1 MDSLTLRLIV
11 YSIFLICC
19 IVAFILRFFR
29 PAVKNMFFE
38 FEIFAFWGSMVY
50 YLVMVVVDLLRVTL
64 NKTFDNVSNFFNQKV
79 FKFVWACEMTA
90 GLGYWGAVIL
100 HGMQYTKGNGT
111 DAFLMFYYHLII
123 QIFLIVDLFLFNH
136 TLETSYLADFITI
149 TVIYLVLGLYI
160 CICNW
165 CGLRSPIYWFLGWG
179 FDKIF
184 VIGVI
189 FYMLLL
195 NMYFLHQLLLMKKM
209 NVTFGTTTVTEM
221 SSVTRKGKT
230 DTFV

>member
-1 MDSLTLRLIV
+1 
-11 YSIFLICC
+11 
-19 IVAFILRFFR
+19 
-29 PAVKNMFFE
+29 
-38 FEIFAFWGSMVY
+38 
-50 YLVMVVVDLLRVTL
+50 
-64 NKTFDNVSNFFNQKV
+64 
-79 FKFVWACEMTA
+79 MTA
-90 GLGYWGAVIL
+90 GLGFWGSVLLNA
-100 HGMQYTKGNGT
+100 MYYTKGNGI
-111 DAFLMFYYHLII
+111 DMFLMFYYHLII

-149 TVIYLVLGLYI
+149 SLIYVVFALFI

-165 CGLRSPIYWFLGWG
+165 CDLRTPIYFFLLWG

-209 NVTFGTTTVTEM
+209 NVSFGTTTVTEM
-221 SSVTRKGKT
+221 STVTRKGKT